1 MRQRKGF
8 YGTASRTC
16 RVIKKI
22 LGIGFAV
29 LSLVG
34 AGRSAIAQTGFY
46 EGKTVNIIV
55 SYAPGGGYDF
65 YSRLLARH
73 ISNHIPGKPT
83 IIVQNMPGAAGVV
96 ASNYVYVAAT
106 KDGTVIAAVDQ
117 NIPMF
122 QLLGGDGVR
131 FDVAKF
137 QWLGNIASA
146 NGLVMAWHESGIK
159 TLEDA
164 KARPISIGTTGTNDD
179 AYIYAKVLNAT
190 LGTKFQ
196 IVSGYNGTSAVN
208 MAIERGEVSAM
219 GRATYFGFLAQKP
232 DWLRDKKVSL
242 LAQLGFAK
250 QPELPEVPL
259 LIDLMPDDDTRQIAG
274 LVTLPT
280 AIGYSHWLAPE
291 VPADRVAI
299 LRSAYEATM
308 KDPEFL
314 ADAEKQG
321 LQIRPRSA
329 PEISALIARA
339 TASPDVI
346 RKRTAAILEWK

>member
-1 MRQRKGF
+1 MRPQKVF
-8 YGTASRTC
+8 YDVASHTRRAIAKML
-16 RVIKKI
+16 RV
-22 LGIGFAV
+22 GCAAFAF
-29 LSLVG
+29 VG
-34 AGRSAIAQTGFY
+34 AGRAAVAQSGFY
-46 EGKTVNIIV
+46 DGKTVNIVV

-73 ISNHIPGKPT
+73 IGDHIPGKPT

-122 QLLGGDGVR
+122 QLLGGEGVR

-146 NGLVMAWHESGIK
+146 NGLVMAWHESGVK

-164 KARPISIGTTGTNDD
+164 KARSVSIGTTGANDD

-190 LGTKFQ
+190 LGTKFS

-219 GRATYFGFLAQKP
+219 GRATYFGFLAQKR

-291 VPADRVAI
+291 VPAERVAV
-299 LRSAYEATM
+299 LRNAYEATM

-329 PEISALIARA
+329 AEISSLIARA
-339 TASPDVI
+339 TATPDGI
-346 RKRTAAILEWK
+346 RKRTSTILEWK